1 MQQTVLVADQNT
13 QFLDQTRFFLE
24 QQGFNFLQSINGEE
38 AKLKLEHDQVDF
50 FLVNVDLPLIDGPT
64 LCEFVRKELGRPC
77 ATALMVSQG
86 HPMPSPSRRNVADS
100 LLIRPLQPRML
111 LTFIQ
116 NLETIRRLT
125 IQNLELKRRL
135 QDPNAPVQSVPV
147 PAPVPVQ
154 APIPEP
160 VAVPT
165 PAPIAPAAAANDEP
179 DGPLYPM
186 KWFRKLATLEVKRAI
201 RFHQPL
207 SLLLMAY
214 DYTEEFLQGN
224 GEETLEMLSNE
235 LGFAL
240 RSSIRAIDIPV
251 QFSRDHLL
259 ILLPNTGIEGA
270 IRGATRVKNAI
281 YEHLRQGPA
290 TSYGPPTIS
299 IGATTSPT
307 QGDFKF
313 TDLLRDATRALREV
327 RLQGGDGVFYC

>member
-1 MQQTVLVADQNT
+1 MAQTVLVADANT

-24 QQGFNFLQSINGEE
+24 QQGYNCLQSINGEE
-38 AKLKLEHDQVDF
+38 AKLKLEHDNIDF
-50 FLVNVDLPLIDGPT
+50 FLVNVDLPLIDGAS
-64 LCEFVRKELGRPC
+64 LCEYIRKELKKPC

-86 HPMPSPSRRNVADS
+86 HPLPQAHQRNAADS
-100 LLIRPLQPRML
+100 LLLRPLQPKML
-111 LTFIQ
+111 YTFLQ
-116 NLETIRRLT
+116 SLETIRRLT
-125 IQNLELKRRL
+125 IQNLELKRRI
-135 QDPNAPVQSVPV
+135 QDPSIPMSAPTPQPQQAPPPQ
-147 PAPVPVQ
+147 PAPQ
-154 APIPEP
+154 
-160 VAVPT
+160 
-165 PAPIAPAAAANDEP
+165 PAPIAPTPQPPSGGSD
-179 DGPLYPM
+179 DVDSPLYPM

-214 DYTEEFLQGN
+214 DYTEDFLKN
-224 GEETLEMLSNE
+224 HNEEVFQILSDE
-235 LGFAL
+235 LAVAL
-240 RSSIRAIDIPV
+240 RQSIRAIDIPV

-270 IRGATRVKNAI
+270 IRGATRIKGSI
-281 YEHLRQGPA
+281 YEYLRNTPA
-290 TSYGPPTIS
+290 APYGPPTVS